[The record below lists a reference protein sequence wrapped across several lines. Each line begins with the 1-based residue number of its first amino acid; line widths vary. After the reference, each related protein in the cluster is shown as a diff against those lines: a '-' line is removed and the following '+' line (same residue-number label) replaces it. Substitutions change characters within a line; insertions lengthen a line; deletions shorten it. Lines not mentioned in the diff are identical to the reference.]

1 MHRKI
6 RKILKKYYLL
16 LNDKTIKTRFSFD
29 AEYARW
35 EKYNK
40 KRKDDVAWEKKV
52 EKPNV
57 YFLIPGS
64 KISGGIAVIFKH
76 ANELFKRGYGVKI
89 LSLAQKNDSNWYPD
103 QRVEIVP
110 YSQTRNVLDSG
121 DIDILF
127 ATAYSTAYTVDMA
140 KAKRKLYFVQSDE
153 SKFFPDDKPLCE
165 KIRKTY
171 ELPLEY
177 VATVTWLKDW
187 LEKDFGHKVQHVPL
201 GLDLNVFHKTEPLEP
216 KSDKVRVLIEGAI
229 DVPYKGM
236 DDAYET
242 VKDLDCELWVV
253 SNNGKPKNDW
263 KYDRFFEN
271 VPINKMPEI
280 YSSCDI
286 LLKMSKV
293 ESFSYPPLEM
303 MACGGASVIKKV
315 TGIEEY
321 AVDGE
326 NCLIVEN
333 VTEAKTAVQK
343 LIEDRELRKKL
354 IENGYQTAKEW
365 NWKKSIEIL
374 EKVITSQRLS
384 ARD

>member
-1 MHRKI
+1 MYKNI
-6 RKILKKYYLL
+6 RKIIKKYYLL

-40 KRKDDVAWEKKV
+40 KREDDIACEKKI

-76 ANELFKRGYGVKI
+76 ANELLKKGYDVKI
-89 LSLAQKNDSNWYPD
+89 LSLAQKNDSSWYSN
-103 QRVEIVP
+103 QEVEIVP
-110 YSQTRNVLDSG
+110 YSQARKVLNSG
-121 DIDILF
+121 DVDILF
-127 ATAYSTAYTVDMA
+127 ATAYSTAFTVDMA

-153 SKFFPDDKPLCE
+153 SKFFPEDKSLCE

-177 VATVTWLKDW
+177 VATVSWLKDW
-187 LEKDFGHKVQHVPL
+187 LEKDFGHKVRHVPL
-201 GLDLNVFHKTEPLEP
+201 GLDLNVFHRTEPIKP
-216 KSDKVRVLIEGAI
+216 KVNRPRVLIEGAI
-229 DVPYKGM
+229 NVPYKAM
-236 DDAYET
+236 DDAYAA
-242 VKDLDCELWVV
+242 VKKLDCELWIV
-253 SNNGKPKNDW
+253 SNNGKPKKGW
-263 KYDRFFEN
+263 RYDRFFEN
-271 VPINKMPEI
+271 VPTNEMPKI

-303 MACGGASVIKKV
+303 MACEGASVIRRV

-321 AVDGE
+321 AIDGV

-333 VTEAKTAVQK
+333 ITEARAAVQK
-343 LIEDRELRKKL
+343 LMEDKELRNKL
-354 IENGYQTAKEW
+354 IENGYQAAKEW
-365 NWKKSIEIL
+365 SWEKSVGEMEGVIL
-374 EKVITSQRLS
+374 SRS
-384 ARD
+384 